1 MACSKALSVVACSF
15 EFTNVADEDLY
26 ILKYDTPLE
35 GLFSPFVAVYQEGHH
50 VQYKGLI
57 GYRLSPRKQDFQLLK
72 AGQSI
77 SATVQISD
85 AFTFS
90 SDGLYSIYYD
100 KPLKFVMQDDLNLHG
115 SVSKVHEA
123 EVSKFV
129 FIYLEGTRSLI
140 RPTPPKAEP
149 AKPDE
154 TVYIASCSSASYI
167 GGTKSQKDDTTEAHK
182 LLCNKMQKAKD
193 NVGNNS
199 LTIEWFGAYD
209 STRANTVKNVYQNT
223 KNYLSN
229 NVVTYDFTNGLTLC
243 AARNWMAYTSH
254 GSKTVYLCGPHGYD
268 RATKLC
274 STTAISKEDTLVHEW
289 THASVGTKDYKYGT
303 SDCKQLA
310 KNDPAKAINNADNYA
325 FHYCRV

>member
-35 GLFSPFVAVYQEGHH
+35 GLFSPFVAVYQEGHL
-50 VQYKGLI
+50 VQYEGLI

-90 SDGLYSIYYD
+90 SDGLYSIYYA
-100 KPLKFVMQDDLNLHG
+100 KPLKFIMQDQLNLQAG
-115 SVSKVHEA
+115 IGKIHEA
-123 EVSKFV
+123 KVSEFV
-129 FIYLEGTRSLI
+129 FIYLEDTRSLI
-140 RPTPPKAEP
+140 RPAKPEA

-182 LLCNKMQKAKD
+182 LLCNKLQKAKD
-193 NVGNNS
+193 DVGNNS
-199 LTIEWFGAYD
+199 LTIEWFGAYN
-209 STRANTVKNVYQNT
+209 SHRADTVESVYLNT
-223 KNYLSN
+223 KNYLTR
-229 NVVTYDFTNGLTLC
+229 NVVTYDFTNGLVTC
-243 AARNWMAYTSH
+243 AAKNWMAYTSH

-268 RATKLC
+268 GATKLC
-274 STTAISKEDTLVHEW
+274 STTEISKEDTLVHEW

-303 SDCKQLA
+303 DKCKQLA
-310 KNDPAKAINNADNYA
+310 KDDPAKAIDNADNYA
-325 FHYCRV
+325 FHYCRVK